1 MAGRPVARASPPAH
15 EDGAVPNVVAQLAQ
29 WADDHLRLLRT
40 SKFTSSSDIPVEF
53 IRRNVKLRGRLRRI
67 TENGLEI
74 EHVPITLPILSSWRK
89 EPCGVLLVKL
99 AGVELS
105 ETGRVWL
112 QNELKPSQLLWF
124 QLLGKEDSALFC
136 YLLVNKDRYF
146 SVSLNEEI
154 LRRGLGKTV
163 LVQGL
168 NYDSKIYW
176 KIHRNLLKAELT
188 ALKKGEGIWKEES
201 EKESY
206 LEKFKDSWREIWKKD
221 NYFKKLGSDFN
232 LKKESYYDK
241 LRSTYEAWKD
251 NSLILM
257 FRELISRLHFRR
269 KE

>member
-1 MAGRPVARASPPAH
+1 MAVA
-15 EDGAVPNVVAQLAQ
+15 GVVV
-29 WADDHLRLLRT
+29 LLRSVRLT
-40 SKFTSSSDIPVEF
+40 SKFTSSSEIPVEF

-74 EHVPITLPILSSWRK
+74 EHIPITLPIISSWRK

-99 AGVELS
+99 AGVELT
-105 ETGRVWL
+105 ETGKVWL
-112 QNELKPSQLLWF
+112 QKELKPSQLLWF
-124 QLLGKEDSALFC
+124 QLLGKENSALFC
-136 YLLVNKDRYF
+136 YLLVNKGRYLT
-146 SVSLNEEI
+146 VSLNEEI

-176 KIHRNLLKAELT
+176 TIHRNLLKAELT

-206 LEKFKDSWREIWKKD
+206 LEKFKGSWREIWKKD
-221 NYFKKLGSDFN
+221 SNLKKIGSDFN

-241 LRSTYEAWKD
+241 FRRTYEAWKD
-251 NSLILM
+251 NMKNYSLILK
-257 FRELISRLHFRR
+257 FRELMSRIHFRR

>member
-1 MAGRPVARASPPAH
+1 MAVA
-15 EDGAVPNVVAQLAQ
+15 GVVV
-29 WADDHLRLLRT
+29 LLRSVRLT
-40 SKFTSSSDIPVEF
+40 SKFTSSSEIPVEF

-74 EHVPITLPILSSWRK
+74 EHIPITLPIISSWRK

-99 AGVELS
+99 AGVELT
-105 ETGRVWL
+105 ETGKVWL
-112 QNELKPSQLLWF
+112 QKELKPSQLLWF
-124 QLLGKEDSALFC
+124 QLLGKENSALFC
-136 YLLVNKDRYF
+136 YLLVNKGRYLT
-146 SVSLNEEI
+146 VSLNEEI

-176 KIHRNLLKAELT
+176 TIHRNLLKAELT

-206 LEKFKDSWREIWKKD
+206 LEKFKGSWREIWKKD
-221 NYFKKLGSDFN
+221 SNLKKIGSNFN
-232 LKKESYYDK
+232 LKKSYYDK
-241 LRSTYEAWKD
+241 FRRTYEAWKD
-251 NSLILM
+251 NMENYSLILK
-257 FRELISRLHFRR
+257 FRELMSRIHFRR